1 MTQGKAPACPA
12 RPLKGDGHSV
22 ISGRVALQRPGVRL
36 AARPLDGASVLEM
49 DPDQLFLKT
58 LSDLERR
65 TGSEASEY
73 DVLRSS
79 ALLRQLLLDGG
90 PLVHQVN
97 RHRRLTL
104 VFRVNVREPTWR
116 RVGSDPPS
124 FWTRHDGLDP
134 ETALVTPEVAELKLN
149 PTRASARPAKRKS
162 AFFRRFPE
170 WPREESNL
178 RTRIRSPLLFR

>member
-1 MTQGKAPACPA
+1 M
-12 RPLKGDGHSV
+12 

-79 ALLRQLLLDGG
+79 ALLRQLLLDGS

-104 VFRVNVREPTWR
+104 VFRVNVASR
-116 RVGSDPPS
+116 RGGERGA
-124 FWTRHDGLDP
+124 TRLHSGHDT
-134 ETALVTPEVAELKLN
+134 TA
-149 PTRASARPAKRKS
+149 SIQ
-162 AFFRRFPE
+162 RRR
-170 WPREESNL
+170 W
-178 RTRIRSPLLFR
+178 